1 MSNFVPDL
9 DEIVNQISN
18 LSLNQKMTVDDL
30 VEGQDV
36 FEKVKCQHCNCLPS
50 KEPVECKNCES
61 IFCEDCSQDFLE
73 NAENK

>member
-9 DEIVNQISN
+9 DEIMNQISN

-36 FEKVKCQHCNCLPS
+36 FEKVKC
-50 KEPVECKNCES
+50 
-61 IFCEDCSQDFLE
+61 
-73 NAENK
+73 